1 MSWSPQLVHA
11 DGTSHTMTI
20 DLPAELETPSTNY
33 VITQQGWQDLYHI
46 IATAVAKNTSE
57 SILLFWF
64 SIGLLIFMAFLLLFR
79 LIRGFTTRLTV
90 LLVVLC
96 VCIVMG
102 VSHTVLRRYR
112 VQQAVRKC
120 VTECFYDE
128 DYDPTTTI
136 SNTNTNAVVV
146 PNNDVVVGGTTIQE
160 EEEGGGGDVEQ
171 QQQQQH
177 EVIVVGDNNIK
188 NELIISDLDGL
199 QGLEDDIFVPNTVGE
214 EKKNKNDTMGFGRII
229 AAPLRQGFNSQS
241 SSRSIHS
248 GTSTTSST
256 PVGTTTTTGIGNR
269 QRLPTD
275 SSTTTKESTMIFED
289 GGGTRNR
296 NHAMSRDGMYC
307 VDWKWEYFG
316 MDAVVKISWE

>member
-1 MSWSPQLVHA
+1 MKEESSK
-11 DGTSHTMTI
+11 DK
-20 DLPAELETPSTNY
+20 EKY
-33 VITQQGWQDLYHI
+33 K
-46 IATAVAKNTSE
+46 AVE
-57 SILLFWF
+57 
-64 SIGLLIFMAFLLLFR
+64 
-79 LIRGFTTRLTV
+79 
-90 LLVVLC
+90 
-96 VCIVMG
+96 
-102 VSHTVLRRYR
+102 
-112 VQQAVRKC
+112 
-120 VTECFYDE
+120 
-128 DYDPTTTI
+128 
-136 SNTNTNAVVV
+136 
-146 PNNDVVVGGTTIQE
+146 
-160 EEEGGGGDVEQ
+160 DVEKGKQLIYQEATNIAITDDKNNNKDDTVASVAAAAQQQ